1 MVKTIIIFVIA
12 ALFFVVAGV
21 FRQSLKKEQLAEKE
35 YTEGVVTR
43 KIYSGSGN
51 ARFLCFD
58 GLWRH
63 EGRIPDGIL
72 LRGGRS
78 ISTRVTMSG
87 YFITRRNTILC
98 MWVWMA
104 QAAIPCSASV
114 PRTCNFFRLVGCIIA
129 VLGIYSIFQV

>member
-51 ARFLCFD
+51 ARFYVLMDYGGMKEEFQTVSYSGGTEHINPGD
-58 GLWRH
+58 HVRAILL
-63 EGRIPDGIL
+63 PDGT
-72 LRGGRS
+72 RYCACGFGWRS
-78 ISTRVTMSG
+78 GNTMQRIG
-87 YFITRRNTILC
+87 TKD
-98 MWVWMA
+98 M
-104 QAAIPCSASV
+104 
-114 PRTCNFFRLVGCIIA
+114 
-129 VLGIYSIFQV
+129 

>member
-51 ARFLCFD
+51 ARFYVLMDYGGMKEEFQTVSYSGGTEHINPGDHVRLFYYQTEHDTVHVGLD
-58 GLWRH
+58 G
-63 EGRIPDGIL
+63 
-72 LRGGRS
+72 
-78 ISTRVTMSG
+78 
-87 YFITRRNTILC
+87 
-98 MWVWMA
+98 A
-104 QAAIPCSASV
+104 AAIPCSASV

>member
-43 KIYSGSGN
+43 KIYSGSGECKV
-51 ARFLCFD
+51 LCFD

-72 LRGGRS
+72 LRGDGAYQP
-78 ISTRVTMSG
+78 G
-87 YFITRRNTILC
+87 
-98 MWVWMA
+98 
-104 QAAIPCSASV
+104 
-114 PRTCNFFRLVGCIIA
+114 
-129 VLGIYSIFQV
+129 